1 MEAAADY
8 QYAPLRIP
16 PGTSRSAAAT
26 MLSLQADTGGWE
38 LARLQLHA
46 DGTRKVIL
54 RRRARLSYLPLP
66 GHLDVP
72 AASRHGV
79 DDTARGR
86 DMGERPTLIQSV
98 QRALRIIEVV
108 AEHDGRARAKEVAR
122 ATGLPLATTYH
133 LLRTCAH
140 EGWLQRL
147 DDGSYVLG
155 HRIDVVRSQG
165 TAARGIAHARPAL
178 EWLRDELGGAV
189 YLARYV
195 DGEIVVAE
203 IVDSAR
209 APRIDLWVGMHD
221 AAHATALGKCI
232 LGQLPALERQ
242 DYLPGIPCTTSPRAP
257 WSTGAGCGC
266 RPTGEIAVDD
276 GEYAIGVCCL
286 AATVTTGPRRGR
298 GRRRHRASRGRPGA
312 DAADAAGRRGPG
324 VPRPG
329 PRVAVSRRHLKSGT
343 LAGA

>member
-1 MEAAADY
+1 V
-8 QYAPLRIP
+8 
-16 PGTSRSAAAT
+16 
-26 MLSLQADTGGWE
+26 GG
-38 LARLQLHA
+38 H
-46 DGTRKVIL
+46 
-54 RRRARLSYLPLP
+54 
-66 GHLDVP
+66 
-72 AASRHGV
+72 
-79 DDTARGR
+79 
-86 DMGERPTLIQSV
+86 PTLIQSV

-122 ATGLPLATTYH
+122 ATGLPLPTTYH

-155 HRIDVVRSQG
+155 HRIDVVRAQG

-178 EWLRDELGGAV
+178 EWLRDALGGAV

-232 LGQLPALERQ
+232 LGQLPAIERE
-242 DYLPGIPCTTSPRAP
+242 DYLTRHPLHDLTPRTVVDRRRLRLP
-257 WSTGAGCGC
+257 S
-266 RPTGEIAVDD
+266 TGEIAVDD
-276 GEYAIGVCCL
+276 GEYALGVCCV
-286 AATVTTGPRRGR
+286 AATVTTGRNAGAVGVVTPRREV
-298 GRRRHRASRGRPGA
+298 GRPATRQTLLLGA
-312 DAADAAGRRGPG
+312 DR
-324 VPRPG
+324 
-329 PRVAVSRRHLKSGT
+329 VSRA
-343 LAGA
+343 LALSHGIAAI

>member
-1 MEAAADY
+1 
-8 QYAPLRIP
+8 
-16 PGTSRSAAAT
+16 
-26 MLSLQADTGGWE
+26 
-38 LARLQLHA
+38 
-46 DGTRKVIL
+46 
-54 RRRARLSYLPLP
+54 
-66 GHLDVP
+66 
-72 AASRHGV
+72 
-79 DDTARGR
+79 
-86 DMGERPTLIQSV
+86 MGDRPTLIQSV

-108 AEHDGRARAKEVAR
+108 GEHAGRARAKEIAR

-133 LLRTCAH
+133 LLRTCTH

-178 EWLRDELGGAV
+178 EWLRDALCGAV

-232 LGQLPALERQ
+232 LGQLPVTERE
-242 DYLPGIPCTTSPRAP
+242 DYLARHPLNDLTPRTVVDRRLLRLP
-257 WSTGAGCGC
+257 
-266 RPTGEIAVDD
+266 PTGGIAVDD
-276 GEYAIGVCCL
+276 GEYAIGVSCL
-286 AATVTTGPRRGR
+286 AATVTAGREAGAVGVVTAPREM
-298 GRRRHRASRGRPGA
+298 GRPLTRQTLLLG
-312 DAADAAGRRGPG
+312 AGR
-324 VPRPG
+324 
-329 PRVAVSRRHLKSGT
+329 VSRA
-343 LAGA
+343 LALGPAAI